1 MVNMHREKS
10 SGPKYQMGKL
20 GIHDNPAIARKTK
33 SVMMP
38 HRTNLF
44 PGWDLKISQNAQIV
58 PRVLPLWGTFAGKSC
73 AEVEPG
79 ASSMESVRT
88 SEASKIPRLICV
100 SM

>member
-58 PRVLPLWGTFAGKSC
+58 PSPITIARIMANAFIVPWDSSRGCPTFS
-73 AEVEPG
+73 
-79 ASSMESVRT
+79 
-88 SEASKIPRLICV
+88 
-100 SM
+100 